1 MEGLVEEIR
10 RASEENLE
18 EVIKAYIEVLKIP
31 AVNPSAGGRGELRRA
46 EKLQRILA
54 KFGLE
59 DITRIDAAD
68 DRVEEG
74 IRPNIVSIIEGE
86 DRRRTLWLIA
96 HMDTVPE
103 GDLRLWKTDPYNPVI
118 DDGKIYARGAEDN
131 GQAIASMIL
140 AVKILTELG
149 LRPKINLGLA
159 FVSDE
164 EAGSKYGLEY
174 LVNKGIFKE
183 EDEAIV
189 LDYGSPDG
197 SEIEIAE
204 KHILWL
210 KFTVHGV
217 QAHAAFPHEGLNAH
231 RVGARLLLAL
241 DQMLH
246 DRFSDLDPIYAPP
259 ESTFEP
265 TKKEPNIDNVN
276 TVPGVDVFYFD
287 CRVLPKYDLAEV
299 LTVVDSICKAF
310 ESVYNVKIEVE
321 DVMRWKS
328 PPPTSP
334 DEDVVKKLSR
344 ALKLMRGI
352 DARVVGIGGGTCAA
366 YLRMKNIPAAAWS
379 TLDRMAHK
387 PNEYCRIENI
397 RKDAEVLALLSVI
410 A

>member
-1 MEGLVEEIR
+1 MERLIEEIKN
-10 RASEENLE
+10 ASEKYLGD
-18 EVIKAYIEVLKIP
+18 VIEAYIEILKIP
-31 AVNPSAGGRGELRRA
+31 AVNPSAGGRGEFRRA
-46 EKLQRILA
+46 EKLQSILA
-54 KFGLE
+54 KFGLKN
-59 DITRIDAAD
+59 IIRMDAAD
-68 DRVEEG
+68 SRVEEG
-74 IRPNIVSIIEGE
+74 VRPNIISIIEGE
-86 DRRRTLWLIA
+86 DRKRTLWLIA

-103 GDLRLWKTDPYNPVI
+103 GDIKLWKTDPYDPVI
-118 DDGKIYARGAEDN
+118 KNGKIYARGAEDN

-140 AVKILTELG
+140 TIKILTELG
-149 LRPKINLGLA
+149 LKPKTNLGLA

-164 EAGSKYGLEY
+164 EAGNKYGLEY

-183 EDEAIV
+183 GDEAIV
-189 LDYGSPDG
+189 LDYGSPEG

-241 DQMLH
+241 DQILH
-246 DRFSDLDPIYAPP
+246 EKFNDLDPIYTPP
-259 ESTFEP
+259 KSTFEP
-265 TKKEPNIDNVN
+265 TKKELNIDNVN

-287 CRVLPKYDLAEV
+287 CRILPKYDLADV
-299 LTVVDSICKAF
+299 LTVVGGVCKAF
-310 ESVYNVKIEVE
+310 ESIYNVKINVE
-321 DVMRWKS
+321 EAMKWRS

-334 DEDVVKKLSR
+334 NENVVKKLSR

-379 TLDRMAHK
+379 TLDGTAHK
-387 PNEYCRIENI
+387 PNEYCKIENI
-397 RKDAEVLALLSVI
+397 RKDAEVLALLSVV

>member
-299 LTVVDSICKAF
+299 LTVVDNICKAF

-321 DVMRWKS
+321 EVMRWKS

-352 DARVVGIGGGTCAA
+352 GARVV
-366 YLRMKNIPAAAWS
+366 
-379 TLDRMAHK
+379 
-387 PNEYCRIENI
+387 
-397 RKDAEVLALLSVI
+397 
-410 A
+410 